1 MLIDD
6 CLAFCIIAAFEILLF
21 RYAYLQR
28 IVPALQAVIG
38 GAILD
43 HGSGGPMRSRAA

>member
-21 RYAYLQR
+21 RYAYLRRLLMVQ
-28 IVPALQAVIG
+28 
-38 GAILD
+38 
-43 HGSGGPMRSRAA
+43 